1 MADTVSYRF
10 SDQMFQIIDLLFITP
25 EGGCWT
31 LANFYLWMVFHLC
44 SKLWQKSIGTPID
57 GVRNVCMPLD
67 LPQMEVKEPFVLF
80 LE

>member
-1 MADTVSYRF
+1 
-10 SDQMFQIIDLLFITP
+10 
-25 EGGCWT
+25 
-31 LANFYLWMVFHLC
+31 MVFHLY
-44 SKLWQKSIGTPID
+44 SKLWQKPIDTPID